1 MKKVS
6 YVMLFVFIGLT
17 FCALAHA
24 KEWYEGG
31 TLHETTIAQWK
42 KAAKQ
47 NKIATCADWI
57 SALYMNSKLNLLI
70 SGLEDLK
77 KCTVALVDYID
88 EASKN
93 TKSLD
98 KENTNSVAL
107 LGMMFAGWFRE
118 GDNSDLLAI
127 IKASKPKFPLQS
139 AENAEQKLKAN
150 GFLLD
155 DEVET
160 VFETEKTP
168 GILEKLSEAQK
179 KAIAE
184 ELKKAEE
191 DSEESSQGFGTSIT
205 DKLEKSMYQ
214 EAVRKNK
221 VLKAVRA
228 IAKKYGI
235 QAGDVFSVEESLLPL
250 PLLAD
255 DSEGY
260 AGSNVIK
267 LFDYPPAVN
276 RKRYWVMDNIFVDTK
291 WEPSAMVKRFG
302 KYEQYNHAS
311 GNPKIIQ
318 MFYFKD
324 IDMTFIVNMLSFK
337 IVTWRSGRADS

>member
-1 MKKVS
+1 M
-6 YVMLFVFIGLT
+6 
-17 FCALAHA
+17 
-24 KEWYEGG
+24 
-31 TLHETTIAQWK
+31 
-42 KAAKQ
+42 
-47 NKIATCADWI
+47 
-57 SALYMNSKLNLLI
+57 
-70 SGLEDLK
+70 
-77 KCTVALVDYID
+77 
-88 EASKN
+88 
-93 TKSLD
+93 
-98 KENTNSVAL
+98 
-107 LGMMFAGWFRE
+107 
-118 GDNSDLLAI
+118 LAI
-127 IKASKPKFPLQS
+127 IKASKPKSPLQS

-155 DEVET
+155 DEVEI

-168 GILEKLSEAQK
+168 GILEKLSEVQK

-235 QAGDVFSVEESLLPL
+235 QAGDVFSVEESLRP
-250 PLLAD
+250 PVPLAD

-260 AGSNVIK
+260 AGSNIK
-267 LFDYPPAVN
+267 LSDYPPAVN
-276 RKRYWVMDNIFVDTK
+276 RKRYWVMKNIFIDTK

-302 KYEQYNHAS
+302 KYEQYNPAS

-337 IVTWRSGRADS
+337 LATWRSGRADS